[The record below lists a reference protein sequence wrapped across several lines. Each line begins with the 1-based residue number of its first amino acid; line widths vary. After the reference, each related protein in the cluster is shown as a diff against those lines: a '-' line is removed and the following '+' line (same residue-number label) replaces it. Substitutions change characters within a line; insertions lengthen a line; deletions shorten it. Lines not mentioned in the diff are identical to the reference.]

1 MTINKNWTFRISA
14 ILLAVLFSS
23 AVCIFGYLQKVP
35 GTSYTGIRSMNAS
48 DFNVNGAWVKQA
60 QNGNLLFENPF
71 TSNPQKPFL
80 FRPFYV
86 AISLPFQLLRL
97 NPSVILH
104 IWRIILSAIL
114 LIALFRILRIFD
126 ENPSRINIAFLLLA
140 FTSGFGY
147 FFRDIVPASSDLQI
161 PEAFLFLTLGEPP
174 HFQYSILL
182 LWSGIAAIYL
192 YSQNQR
198 SGLWI
203 FLICLELLWWDHPF
217 DAFTLI
223 TIGLLTLFLF
233 DRWRKKL
240 ILLALILVISI
251 PTLYY
256 YFALSKLPY
265 AQGAAEQNL
274 MPSPGIF
281 SILTAFLPLLLLAL
295 VGAIYQYKI
304 PERRKVIIF
313 LVGWS
318 ILHFVLAYLP
328 VPFQRRLLSGVQLPL
343 SILAAFALQQKIK
356 KPVFIG
362 LILILLTCTNFYVT
376 KTQISELQR
385 GGMPFYLPDQ
395 YDRAFQWLSMHNP
408 KGPVLSAF
416 TTANFIPADTGMHA
430 YWGHSALSPNIIQKG
445 IEVKN
450 FYNSPNPDFIR
461 SNNIRYIFVGW
472 EERHYSTPELHSPF
486 TSIYDQD
493 QIRIYEL
500 R

>member
-1 MTINKNWTFRISA
+1 MTINKNWIFRVFA

-23 AVCIFGYLQKVP
+23 AVYIFGYLQKVQ
-35 GTSYTGIRSMNAS
+35 GSSYTGIRSMNAS

-60 QNGNLLFENPF
+60 QNGNFLFQNPF

-86 AISLPFQLLRL
+86 AISLPFQFLRL
-97 NPSVILH
+97 NPAVILH
-104 IWRIILSAIL
+104 IWRIIFSVIL
-114 LIALFRILRIFD
+114 LIALFRIIRIF
-126 ENPSRINIAFLLLA
+126 EEIPSRVTIAFLLIA

-147 FFRDIVPASSDLQI
+147 FFRNIVPASSDLQI

-192 YSQNQR
+192 YSHNHR
-198 SGLWI
+198 SSLWI

-223 TIGLLTLFLF
+223 AICILTLWFIDRWQKKLMLLTL
-233 DRWRKKL
+233 
-240 ILLALILVISI
+240 ILLISI
-251 PTLYY
+251 PPLVY
-256 YFALSKLPY
+256 YFALSKLAY

-295 VGAIYQYKI
+295 AGAIYQYKI
-304 PERRKVIIF
+304 PERRKIVIF
-313 LVGWS
+313 LIGWS

-343 SILAAFALQQKIK
+343 SILAAFILQEKIR

-395 YDRAFQWLSMHNP
+395 YDRAFQWLSAHNP

-416 TTANFIPADTGMHA
+416 TTANFIPANTGMPA
-430 YWGHSALSPNIIQKG
+430 YWGHSALSPNIIQKR
-445 IEVKN
+445 IAVKN

-461 SNNIRYIFVGW
+461 SNNIHYIFVGW
-472 EERHYSTPELHSPF
+472 EERQYSTPELQSPF
-486 TSIYDQD
+486 TSIYDQEK
-493 QIRIYEL
+493 IRIYIL